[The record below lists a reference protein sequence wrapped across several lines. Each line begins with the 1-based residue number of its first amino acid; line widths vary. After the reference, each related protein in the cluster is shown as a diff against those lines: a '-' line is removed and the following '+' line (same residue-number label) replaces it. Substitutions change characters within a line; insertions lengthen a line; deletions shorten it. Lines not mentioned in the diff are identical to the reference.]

1 MLDAE
6 KLVQYA
12 KGLTGPLGL
21 QRYKESALRRSVAYI
36 NKTCPEAVGRGITD
50 AGRIQFRYEGVTYEC
65 IVGQEIIRYARKER
79 PLYEYDS
86 LSGEVRFGKLI
97 HKKHLQWVDEKKADN
112 KASKSKKRDNKPS
125 SSALDSNS
133 DRDSGNPIPSV
144 DDLETDKPIK
154 IQSADDLKKFQMQKG
169 KASKPKPKKKKVMKK
184 SRKKVSKTKS
194 AF

>member
-1 MLDAE
+1 MLDVE
-6 KLVQYA
+6 KLIQYA
-12 KGLTGPLGL
+12 ASITDPIGL
-21 QRYKESALRRSVAYI
+21 QKYRELALRRSVKYI
-36 NKTCPEAVGRGITD
+36 NQICPEAAGKGITD

-65 IVGQEIIRYARKER
+65 LVGQEVIRYAGKER
-79 PLYEYDS
+79 PVYEYDS

-97 HKKHLQWVDEKKADN
+97 HKKHLQWVDEKKANN
-112 KASKSKKRDNKPS
+112 KASKSKKRDNEPS

-154 IQSADDLKKFQMQKG
+154 IQSAEDLKKFQMQKG
-169 KASKPKPKKKKVMKK
+169 DASKPKPKKKKVMKK